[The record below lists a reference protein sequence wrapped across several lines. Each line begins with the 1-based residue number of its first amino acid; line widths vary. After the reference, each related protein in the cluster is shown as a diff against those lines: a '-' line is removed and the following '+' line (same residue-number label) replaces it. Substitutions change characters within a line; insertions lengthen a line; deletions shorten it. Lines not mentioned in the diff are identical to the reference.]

1 MMIIL
6 KYSAL
11 LMINNMCVYMC
22 VRLGFF
28 IFVLNCFS
36 YGSFFFFFL
45 VSNLSITFVEH
56 SMLF

>member
-11 LMINNMCVYMC
+11 LMINNMCVYMY

-28 IFVLNCFS
+28 VFVLNCFS
-36 YGSFFFFFL
+36 YGSFF